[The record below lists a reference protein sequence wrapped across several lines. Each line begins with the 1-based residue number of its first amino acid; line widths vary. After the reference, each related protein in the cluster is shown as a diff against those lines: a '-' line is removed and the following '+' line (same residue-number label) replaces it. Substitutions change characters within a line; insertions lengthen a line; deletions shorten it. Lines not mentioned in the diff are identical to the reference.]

1 MAVSTPGR
9 PVKPSAVYRYLFAIG
24 LLAVA
29 IGVTLLVMSMKERAW
44 LPAGAAALLL
54 GVVLVGTYLTDR
66 LQAEAF
72 VDPLAFE
79 PPWSKLARGAGPPR
93 LPAPGK
99 LAVAPGTAFALDKLI
114 DFPAATTASR
124 PARTAQPA
132 PPAQPARS
140 VPPPAPVAQ
149 PSWTPALFD
158 QMSAQQ
164 FDAVCEALFAQGGFE
179 TRCQSHGAAGGVTLW
194 LYSRHAQQGKN
205 SPAAVAWCKQWS
217 GQPVGVRELHPLLD
231 LMRSRELKRGTCATS
246 SMCSENARKFA
257 KYNGINLL
265 DRTGLLALIAGRT
278 PVQQQALL
286 ALALDKR

>member
-124 PARTAQPA
+124 PAR
-132 PPAQPARS
+132 PARS

-149 PSWTPALFD
+149 PSWRPALFD
-158 QMSAQQ
+158 QVSAQQ

-179 TRCQSHGAAGGVTLW
+179 TRCQSHGAAGGVTIW
-194 LYSRHAQQGKN
+194 LYSRHAQQGKD
-205 SPAAVAWCKQWS
+205 SPVAVALCKQWP

-231 LMRSRELKRGTCATS
+231 LMRSRQLKRGTCATS
-246 SMCSENARKFA
+246 SVCSEYARKFA
-257 KYNGINLL
+257 KNNGINLL
-265 DRTGLLALIAGRT
+265 DRAGLLALIAGRT
-278 PVQQQALL
+278 SDQQQALL

>member
-1 MAVSTPGR
+1 MAVSKPGTS
-9 PVKPSAVYRYLFAIG
+9 VKPSAVFRFFFGIG

-29 IGVTLLVMSMKERAW
+29 IGMTLLVMSLKERAL
-44 LPAGAAALLL
+44 LPGGAAALLL
-54 GVVLVGTYLTDR
+54 GVVLVGSYLTDR
-66 LQAEAF
+66 LHAEVY

-114 DFPAATTASR
+114 DFPAAAT
-124 PARTAQPA
+124 
-132 PPAQPARS
+132 ARS
-140 VPPPAPVAQ
+140 VPAP
-149 PSWTPALFD
+149 PSWTPALLD
-158 QMSAQQ
+158 QLSAQQ

-179 TRCQSHGAAGGVTLW
+179 IRGQSHGTAGGVTLW
-194 LYSRHAQQGKN
+194 LYSRHAQRGKD

-231 LMRSRELKRGTCATS
+231 LMRSRQLKRGTCATS
-246 SMCSENARKFA
+246 SIGSENARKFA
-257 KYNGINLL
+257 KDNGINLL
-265 DRTGLLALIAGRT
+265 DRTGLLALIAGRN

-286 ALALDKR
+286 VLALGKR

>member
-1 MAVSTPGR
+1 MAVSKPGT
-9 PVKPSAVYRYLFAIG
+9 PVKPSAAFRFFFAIG

-29 IGVTLLVMSMKERAW
+29 IGMTLLVMSLKERAL

-54 GVVLVGTYLTDR
+54 GVVLVGSYLTDR
-66 LQAEAF
+66 LHAEVY

-114 DFPAATTASR
+114 DFPTAATAGR
-124 PARTAQPA
+124 PAPST
-132 PPAQPARS
+132 QPARS
-140 VPPPAPVAQ
+140 VPAPAPVAQ

-158 QMSAQQ
+158 QVSAQQ

-179 TRCQSHGAAGGVTLW
+179 IRGQSHGTAGGVTLW
-194 LYSRHAQQGKN
+194 LYSRHAQQGKD

-231 LMRSRELKRGTCATS
+231 LMRSRQLKRGTCATS
-246 SMCSENARKFA
+246 SVCSENARKFA
-257 KYNGINLL
+257 KDNGINLL

-286 ALALDKR
+286 ALALGKR

>member
-9 PVKPSAVYRYLFAIG
+9 SVKPSAVYQYLFAIG

-29 IGVTLLVMSMKERAW
+29 IGATLLVMSMKERAL

-54 GVVLVGTYLTDR
+54 GVVLVGSYLTDR

-99 LAVAPGTAFALDKLI
+99 PAVAPGTAFALDKLI
-114 DFPAATTASR
+114 DFPVVTTVGR
-124 PARTAQPA
+124 PAR
-132 PPAQPARS
+132 PAQPARS
-140 VPPPAPVAQ
+140 MPAPAPVA
-149 PSWTPALFD
+149 PTSWTPALFD
-158 QMSAQQ
+158 QVSAQQ

-179 TRCQSHGAAGGVTLW
+179 TRGQSHGATGGVTLW
-194 LYSRHAQQGKN
+194 LYSRHAQQGKD

-231 LMRSRELKRGTCATS
+231 LMRARQLKRGTCATS
-246 SMCSENARKFA
+246 SICSENARQFA
-257 KYNGINLL
+257 KDNRINLL
-265 DRTGLLALIAGRT
+265 DRNGLLALIAGRT
-278 PVQQQALL
+278 PAQQQALL
-286 ALALDKR
+286 ALVLGKR

>member
-9 PVKPSAVYRYLFAIG
+9 PVKPSPVYRYLFAIG

-29 IGVTLLVMSMKERAW
+29 IGVTLLVMSMKERVW

-54 GVVLVGTYLTDR
+54 GVVLVGSYLTDR

-99 LAVAPGTAFALDKLI
+99 LAVAPGTAFSIDKLI
-114 DFPAATTASR
+114 DFPATTAASR
-124 PARTAQPA
+124 PAR
-132 PPAQPARS
+132 PARS
-140 VPPPAPVAQ
+140 VPPPPPVAP

-158 QMSAQQ
+158 QVSAQQ

-179 TRCQSHGAAGGVTLW
+179 TRSQSHGAAGGVTIW
-194 LYSRHAQQGKN
+194 LYSRHAQQGKD

-246 SMCSENARKFA
+246 SICSENARKFA
-257 KYNGINLL
+257 KDNGINLL
-265 DRTGLLALIAGRT
+265 DRNGLLALIAGRT
-278 PVQQQALL
+278 PAQQQALL
-286 ALALDKR
+286 ALALGKR

>member
-1 MAVSTPGR
+1 MVVSKPGTQ
-9 PVKPSAVYRYLFAIG
+9 VKPSAVHRSLFAIG

-29 IGVTLLVMSMKERAW
+29 IGMTLLVMSGRDRSL

-54 GVVLVGTYLTDR
+54 GVVLVGSYLINR

-99 LAVAPGTAFALDKLI
+99 LAAAPSTAFAIDKLI
-114 DFPAATTASR
+114 DFPAAPTASR
-124 PARTAQPA
+124 
-132 PPAQPARS
+132 PAQPARS
-140 VPPPAPVAQ
+140 VPPPPVAQ
-149 PSWTPALFD
+149 ASWTPALFD
-158 QMSAQQ
+158 QVSAQQ

-179 TRCQSHGAAGGVTLW
+179 IRGQSHGTAGGVTLW
-194 LYSRHAQQGKN
+194 LYSRNAQQGTD

-231 LMRSRELKRGTCATS
+231 LMRSRQLKRGTCATS
-246 SMCSENARKFA
+246 SICSENARKFA
-257 KYNGINLL
+257 KDNGINLL
-265 DRTGLLALIAGRT
+265 DRAGLLALIAGRT
-278 PVQQQALL
+278 PAQQQALL
-286 ALALDKR
+286 ALARGKR

>member
-1 MAVSTPGR
+1 MAVNKPGTQ
-9 PVKPSAVYRYLFAIG
+9 VKPSAVYRTLFAIG

-29 IGVTLLVMSMKERAW
+29 IGMTLLVISIKERAM
-44 LPAGAAALLL
+44 LPAGAGALLL
-54 GVVLVGTYLTDR
+54 GVVLVGSYLTDR

-99 LAVAPGTAFALDKLI
+99 LAVATGTAFALDKLI
-114 DFPAATTASR
+114 DFPTAPVVSR
-124 PARTAQPA
+124 PNRPST
-132 PPAQPARS
+132 PARS
-140 VPPPAPVAQ
+140 VPAAVAQ
-149 PSWTPALFD
+149 PSWTQALFD
-158 QMSAQQ
+158 QVSAQQ

-179 TRCQSHGAAGGVTLW
+179 IRGQSHGAAGGVTLW
-194 LYSRHAQQGKN
+194 LYSRHAQQGKD

-231 LMRSRELKRGTCATS
+231 LMHSAQLKRGTCATS
-246 SMCSENARKFA
+246 SICSENARKFA
-257 KYNGINLL
+257 KDNGINLL

-278 PVQQQALL
+278 PAQQQALL
-286 ALALDKR
+286 ALALGKR

>member
-1 MAVSTPGR
+1 MAVSKPGT
-9 PVKPSAVYRYLFAIG
+9 PVKPSTVYRYLFTIG

-29 IGVTLLVMSMKERAW
+29 IGMTLLVMSMKERAL

-54 GVVLVGTYLTDR
+54 GVVLVGSYLTDR

-99 LAVAPGTAFALDKLI
+99 PAVAPGTAFALDKLI
-114 DFPAATTASR
+114 DFPVAATAGR
-124 PARTAQPA
+124 PARSTQPA
-132 PPAQPARS
+132 SS
-140 VPPPAPVAQ
+140 VPAPAPVAQ

-158 QMSAQQ
+158 KLSAQQ

-179 TRCQSHGAAGGVTLW
+179 TRCQSHGAAGGVTIW
-194 LYSRHAQQGKN
+194 LYSRHAQQGKD
-205 SPAAVAWCKQWS
+205 SPVAVALCKQWP

-231 LMRSRELKRGTCATS
+231 LMRSRQLKRGTCATS
-246 SMCSENARKFA
+246 SICSENARKFA
-257 KYNGINLL
+257 KDNGINLL
-265 DRTGLLALIAGRT
+265 DRAGLLALIAGRT
-278 PVQQQALL
+278 SDQQQALL
-286 ALALDKR
+286 ALALGKR

>member
-1 MAVSTPGR
+1 MAVSKPAT
-9 PVKPSAVYRYLFAIG
+9 PVKTSAVYRYLFAIG

-29 IGVTLLVMSMKERAW
+29 IGMTLLVMSMKERAL

-54 GVVLVGTYLTDR
+54 GVVLVGSYLTDR

-114 DFPAATTASR
+114 DFPVATTVCR
-124 PARTAQPA
+124 PAR
-132 PPAQPARS
+132 PARS
-140 VPPPAPVAQ
+140 VPPPPPVAQ

-158 QMSAQQ
+158 QVSAQQ

-179 TRCQSHGAAGGVTLW
+179 TRGQSHGAAGGVTVW
-194 LYSRHAQQGKN
+194 LYSRHAQQGKG
-205 SPAAVAWCKQWS
+205 SPVAVALCKQWP
-217 GQPVGVRELHPLLD
+217 GQPVGVRELYPLLD
-231 LMRSRELKRGTCATS
+231 LMRSRQLKRGTCATS
-246 SMCSENARKFA
+246 SICSENARKFA
-257 KYNGINLL
+257 KDNGINLL
-265 DRTGLLALIAGRT
+265 DRNGLLALIAGRT
-278 PVQQQALL
+278 PAQQQALL
-286 ALALDKR
+286 ALVLGKH

>member
-1 MAVSTPGR
+1 MAVSKPGK
-9 PVKPSAVYRYLFAIG
+9 PVKPSAVFRSLFTIG

-29 IGVTLLVMSMKERAW
+29 IGMTLLVMSLNQRSL

-54 GVVLVGTYLTDR
+54 GVVLVGSYLTDR

-99 LAVAPGTAFALDKLI
+99 LAVAPGTAFSLDKLM
-114 DFPAATTASR
+114 DFPAAPATSR
-124 PARTAQPA
+124 PAPSTPAARSGPA
-132 PPAQPARS
+132 PTPTPT
-140 VPPPAPVAQ
+140 PAPVVQ

-158 QMSAQQ
+158 QVSAQQ

-179 TRCQSHGAAGGVTLW
+179 IRGQSHGAAGGVTLW
-194 LYSRHAQQGKN
+194 LYSRHAQQGKD

-231 LMRSRELKRGTCATS
+231 LMRSRQLKRGTCATS
-246 SMCSENARKFA
+246 SVCSENARKFA
-257 KYNGINLL
+257 KDNGINLM

-278 PVQQQALL
+278 PAQQQALL
-286 ALALDKR
+286 ALARAKR

>member
-1 MAVSTPGR
+1 MAVNKPETQ
-9 PVKPSAVYRYLFAIG
+9 VKPSAVYRTLFAIG

-29 IGVTLLVMSMKERAW
+29 IGMTLLVISIKNRAM
-44 LPAGAAALLL
+44 LPAGAGALLL
-54 GVVLVGTYLTDR
+54 GVVLVGSYLTDR

-99 LAVAPGTAFALDKLI
+99 LAVATGTPFALDKLI
-114 DFPAATTASR
+114 DFPAAPVVNR
-124 PARTAQPA
+124 PDR
-132 PPAQPARS
+132 PPTPTPARS
-140 VPPPAPVAQ
+140 VPARVAQ

-158 QMSAQQ
+158 QLSAQQ

-179 TRCQSHGAAGGVTLW
+179 IRGQSHGAAGGVTLW
-194 LYSRHAQQGKN
+194 LYSRHAQQGKD
-205 SPAAVAWCKQWS
+205 SPVAVAWCKQWS

-231 LMRSRELKRGTCATS
+231 LMHARQLKRGTCATS
-246 SMCSENARKFA
+246 SICSENARKFA
-257 KYNGINLL
+257 KDNGINLL

-278 PVQQQALL
+278 SDQQQALL
-286 ALALDKR
+286 ALALVKR

>member
-1 MAVSTPGR
+1 MAVSKPGM
-9 PVKPSAVYRYLFAIG
+9 PVKPSAVFRFLFAIG

-29 IGVTLLVMSMKERAW
+29 IGMTLLVMSLKERAL

-54 GVVLVGTYLTDR
+54 GVVLVGSYLTDR
-66 LQAEAF
+66 LHAEVY

-114 DFPAATTASR
+114 DFPAAATAGR
-124 PARTAQPA
+124 PAPST
-132 PPAQPARS
+132 QPARS
-140 VPPPAPVAQ
+140 VPAPAPVAQ

-158 QMSAQQ
+158 QVSAQQ

-179 TRCQSHGAAGGVTLW
+179 IRGQSHGTAGGVTLW
-194 LYSRHAQQGKN
+194 LYSRHAQQGKD

-231 LMRSRELKRGTCATS
+231 LMRSRQLKRGTCATS
-246 SMCSENARKFA
+246 SVCSENARKFA
-257 KYNGINLL
+257 KDNGINLL

-286 ALALDKR
+286 ALALGKR